1 VKVKMTSGSAV
12 DKVKSYTGVSI
23 SGLIGVC
30 LILASCGDYRTSEK
44 CSDTIKA
51 GDKGSFVT
59 DPSGLA
65 RDTNTGTVWYR
76 CPGGKTFSN
85 FRCKGETLFVSWD
98 DATAYAVEFSK
109 KSGVK
114 WRLPTNS
121 EMKSIVESSCIAPV
135 INENVFPA
143 TEVTNHWTS
152 SDGWHQ
158 KAFKCALNTYNGSLS
173 CRQARIIEQPFLLV
187 QDRG

>member
-1 VKVKMTSGSAV
+1 MKIKPAL
-12 DKVKSYTGVSI
+12 
-23 SGLIGVC
+23 GLATTC
-30 LILASCGDYRTSEK
+30 LLLAGCGDYRTAEK
-44 CSDTIKA
+44 CGDIIKS

-65 RDTNTGTVWYR
+65 RDSSTGTIWYR
-76 CPGGKTFSN
+76 CPGGQTFSN
-85 FRCKGETLFVSWD
+85 FRCKGETLYLNWD
-98 DATAYAVEFSK
+98 DATAYAVEFSE

-114 WRLPTNS
+114 WRLPTND

-135 INENVFPA
+135 INHNVFPA
-143 TEVTNHWTS
+143 IEVTNHWTS

-158 KAFKCALNTYNGSLS
+158 KTFKCSLNTYNGSLS
-173 CRQARIIEQPFLLV
+173 CRQARVIEQPFMLV